1 MTVHHRISGYVDRA
15 KGELRRSFTEE
26 YSPHQIA
33 ASFALGAFI
42 TMLPTWGVG
51 VLVFFALVYVFDWIN
66 RIALFASVIVFNPVI
81 KWGVYAASL
90 TLGFFL
96 LGSVQATSEPSPE
109 VAQAVIIRLL
119 VGNMILAFVAT
130 VLSYAG
136 VYWLVTRHRAKADYL
151 VDTVVEEIDD
161 IEPEDIHAP

>member
-1 MTVHHRISGYVDRA
+1 MTVHHRITGYLERA

-42 TMLPTWGVG
+42 TMLPTWGLG
-51 VLVFFALVYVFDWIN
+51 ILVFFALVYLFDWIN
-66 RIALFASVIVFNPVI
+66 RIALFASVVVFNPVV

-136 VYWLVTRHRAKADYL
+136 VYWLVTRHRAKADYI